1 MGRSREDFPGGGSGD
16 VVVAL
21 VGMCGAGKSEV
32 ARYLERKGW
41 RVVHFGQLTMR
52 ELCAR
57 GMSITEENERSVR
70 EGLREQH
77 GPDAYARLLLP
88 EIVDG
93 LAQDPT
99 VVDGLYSWAE
109 YRFLRNQLG
118 RRLFVVALFT
128 PRMQRYRRLAAR
140 PHRPLSMEQAE
151 ERDFAEI
158 EHLQKGGPIAI
169 ADYTLI
175 NSGSRDD
182 LFGSVD
188 ELVNAILAHG

>member
-1 MGRSREDFPGGGSGD
+1 MLRSKSAGR

-32 ARYLERKGW
+32 ARYLQRRGW
-41 RVVHFGQLTMR
+41 QVVHFGQLTMR

-57 GMSITEENERSVR
+57 KMPLTEESERSVR

-88 EIVDG
+88 DILDG
-93 LAQDPT
+93 LAKGPT
-99 VVDGLYSWAE
+99 VIDGLYSWAE

-118 RRLFVVALFT
+118 EKIVVVAIFT
-128 PRMQRYRRLAAR
+128 PRMQRHQRLAAR
-140 PHRPLSMEQAE
+140 PHRPLSAEQAE
-151 ERDFAEI
+151 QRDFTEI

-169 ADYTLI
+169 ADHVVI
-175 NSGSRDD
+175 NSGSIEE
-182 LFGSVD
+182 LFGSID
-188 ELVNAILAHG
+188 ELANIILGDA